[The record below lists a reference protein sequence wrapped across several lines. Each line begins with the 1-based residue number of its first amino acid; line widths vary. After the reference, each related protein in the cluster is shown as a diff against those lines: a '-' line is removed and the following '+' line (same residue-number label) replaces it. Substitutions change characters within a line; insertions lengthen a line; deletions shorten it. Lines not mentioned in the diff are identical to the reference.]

1 MSDHLN
7 IQLPQY
13 FQEFLAELNHYEVEY
28 MLIGGY
34 AMGTYGHV
42 RTTGDL
48 DVFIN
53 ATQANAEKMIRAC
66 VSYGIEEESLTP
78 DMFLVPRMVVI
89 GEAPLR
95 IEVIKKMDVV
105 DFHYAYARAKTVT
118 IDKLAVQVVD
128 LDDLILLKHAAV
140 KGRNKAR
147 DSEDLSFLQK
157 LKASLAKGKKRQPPN
172 APDHP

>member
-7 IQLPQY
+7 IHLPDY
-13 FQEFLAELNHYEVEY
+13 FREFLAKLNHHEVEY

-48 DVFIN
+48 DIFVN
-53 ATQANAEKMIRAC
+53 ATRANAAKMMQAC
-66 VSYGIEEESLTP
+66 MAYGIEEESLQL
-78 DMFLVPRMVVI
+78 DMFIVPRMVVI

-95 IEVIKKMDVV
+95 IEIIKKLDVV
-105 DFHYAYARAKTVT
+105 DFKYAYQRVKTM
-118 IDKLAVQVVD
+118 QVDD
-128 LDDLILLKHAAV
+128 LSVPVVNLNDLILLKHAAV
-140 KGRNKAR
+140 KGRSKAR

-157 LKASLAKGKKRQPPN
+157 LKAALTDRDKS
-172 APDHP
+172 

>member
-13 FQEFLAELNHYEVEY
+13 FREFLAELNDHKVEY

-34 AMGTYGHV
+34 AVGIYGHV

-53 ATQANAEKMIRAC
+53 ATQANAEKMMQAC
-66 VSYGIEEESLTP
+66 VAYGIEKECLQL
-78 DMFLVPRMVVI
+78 DMFIVPRMVVI

-95 IEVIKKMDVV
+95 IEIIKKLDVV
-105 DFHYAYARAKTVT
+105 DFKYAYQRVKTM
-118 IDKLAVQVVD
+118 QVDNLSVPVVN
-128 LDDLILLKHAAV
+128 LNDLILLKHAAV

-157 LKASLAKGKKRQPPN
+157 LKAALTNRNKP
-172 APDHP
+172 